1 MYSVTKYIVLR
12 IWILLLPLAILGIT
26 EYLNRGSFREILHW
40 GSSHAPSLFLGY
52 LIVLGLF
59 LLLLSLTGL
68 GRLSFWLL
76 SALLFFIAGL
86 SGSKLKAL
94 GAPLF
99 PWDVYFHNEDVKLGS
114 FLSTYLTFPIIA
126 SILLF
131 AIIFFMLLHRTVRR
145 RSTLIFKLAWKERAV
160 YAAISILLL
169 ITIFTDKP
177 IPLKNFYHIETIP
190 WDQTLTYDDNG
201 FLLSSVMMTHFLRTD
216 KPEGY
221 SKQDILATIKDIPS
235 SKQTDTAH
243 PNIIVMLSEA
253 FWDPTVMTNVSF
265 SKDPIPFLHSLQK
278 TYTSGT
284 MLSPQFGGTTANVEF
299 EVLSGN
305 SMRLLPLGPDNVI
318 SYLTYMN
325 HGVDSLASIMSRK
338 GYTSTAINPFFNWFF
353 DSRKVYKHF
362 GFSRFI
368 SSEFFPNEFEG
379 PNYADRTVANKIIE
393 ETEKSSGPD
402 FIFANTMENHAP
414 FIPNKFSHNEIEVT
428 GDISTLSR
436 GMLESYAHG
445 ISDADKSLQILV
457 DFYTKKGE
465 PTIILFFGDHLPF
478 LEQDYMVYRD
488 AKYLLPDDP
497 DFLTKTHNT
506 PFVIWNNYLPAGKED
521 LHLSP
526 AYLGPYMLHMAG
538 IQGSYYTDYLYELY
552 KKFPVIPPPEY
563 WEKAGIQA
571 NDLETYRKL
580 EYDIMLGNRYAYEAK
595 GYKQSIIDPT
605 FTLGYGNPQIGEV
618 SQDSNQITIKGKR
631 FFPQSTIYLD
641 GKNLSTSY
649 RDETT
654 VSAAL
659 PEDLKLGTG
668 RSHRLE
674 VKQFDDK
681 KALIGQSNVWILEN
695 P

>member
-1 MYSVTKYIVLR
+1 
-12 IWILLLPLAILGIT
+12 
-26 EYLNRGSFREILHW
+26 
-40 GSSHAPSLFLGY
+40 
-52 LIVLGLF
+52 
-59 LLLLSLTGL
+59 
-68 GRLSFWLL
+68 
-76 SALLFFIAGL
+76 
-86 SGSKLKAL
+86 
-94 GAPLF
+94 
-99 PWDVYFHNEDVKLGS
+99 
-114 FLSTYLTFPIIA
+114 
-126 SILLF
+126 
-131 AIIFFMLLHRTVRR
+131 
-145 RSTLIFKLAWKERAV
+145 
-160 YAAISILLL
+160 
-169 ITIFTDKP
+169 
-177 IPLKNFYHIETIP
+177 
-190 WDQTLTYDDNG
+190 
-201 FLLSSVMMTHFLRTD
+201 
-216 KPEGY
+216 
-221 SKQDILATIKDIPS
+221 
-235 SKQTDTAH
+235 
-243 PNIIVMLSEA
+243 
-253 FWDPTVMTNVSF
+253 
-265 SKDPIPFLHSLQK
+265 
-278 TYTSGT
+278 
-284 MLSPQFGGTTANVEF
+284 
-299 EVLSGN
+299 
-305 SMRLLPLGPDNVI
+305 
-318 SYLTYMN
+318 
-325 HGVDSLASIMSRK
+325 
-338 GYTSTAINPFFNWFF
+338 
-353 DSRKVYKHF
+353 VYKHF